1 MYIFININT
10 YQLLCMH
17 MNKLEPY
24 YILFLMTWSTSR
36 DQMFHHFPW
45 TLSQQ
50 LKTST
55 TISES
60 TLLLYETSKEIRQFS
75 TSVLHSTLLSSS
87 PVIIRKIW
95 FVHYKLKSVWYLRV
109 HTRKGKG
116 KCVSPEG
123 WECGWLVL
131 WMSVWGGG
139 NSKCSVNEVGNNRG
153 LSSVT

>member
-1 MYIFININT
+1 MHAYVYIRTLFYPLFYDMVDQSRSDVPSSSMNNVSTIKNIYN
-10 YQLLCMH
+10 
-17 MNKLEPY
+17 
-24 YILFLMTWSTSR
+24 YIRVYVIVVRNQQR
-36 DQMFHHFPW
+36 DQTVFLPRCY
-45 TLSQQ
+45 T
-50 LKTST
+50 
-55 TISES
+55 
-60 TLLLYETSKEIRQFS
+60 RP
-75 TSVLHSTLLSSS
+75 STLLSSS

-153 LSSVT
+153 LSSVTQFCG